1 MRWTRRLRTALT
13 TLAISFIVSAQL
25 ALAADPNTGPT
36 NPTGFGDLL
45 PTPDL
50 THGDGK
56 TLFESYSPMLYT
68 LDFDTGITDGFNMIF
83 NGYAALVMMY
93 VTAIMRAA
101 ISVGWWLFSF
111 TDVSSLTSATSATV
125 GATGTQ
131 LAGWLLPSALAF
143 GAVAAYTQRK
153 TSGSALGQ
161 MLWVFVAGLLS
172 VSFALAPAT
181 WIRGVDGARQ
191 LGAGAVMTA
200 SSDAM
205 GPTMQTPVPWPEPG
219 FTGTPKD
226 TLLRKSAD
234 ASWRGFVVTPWC
246 IAEFGSIAACER
258 YGKGLLEVGTDTD
271 ARAKYIDDV
280 VAPAEGGGDAP
291 TVKWLKGDNPFGRVG
306 VVMIAGI
313 AATLF
318 AFLNIA
324 LAFTAL
330 MAFIGCLLLL
340 VVGVFFACLWIIPGR
355 PRQWGLNW
363 FEALIGL
370 VLQSFLAML
379 IFGTALT
386 LLTAVFTLTGSL
398 GWLPVTGL
406 AICVLIVGVRVRRLL
421 DSLTTMM
428 RPGTGSIMLGNLA
441 RRGATGA
448 VQRLMNAVSN
458 RGAAPTPSERTRER
472 SNQPG
477 SNTQRVTAV
486 RVFRQ
491 APTVG
496 SLGRSAQ
503 GSSPYEL
510 TTGPAAQRN
519 SETPTATAAAGPGG
533 SGSGAIAAEGGRSR
547 SSSGGR
553 TSSGLSLSRARAQSR
568 GEGRRTMSIGTTS
581 AVVSSSGGST
591 ASIASKTRG
600 KSTETQRPRHSKRVQ
615 ASPVSEPRYE
625 PRAYVQ
631 SASLREGPP
640 KGPSRRRST
649 APTQRRFREYS
660 QVTKDGVTVHVPR
673 RR

>member
-1 MRWTRRLRTALT
+1 MRWSRRLRTALT
-13 TLAISFIVSAQL
+13 VLTISFIVTAQV
-25 ALAADPNTGPT
+25 ALAADPHVGPT

-50 THGDGK
+50 THGDSR

-68 LDFDTGITDGFNMIF
+68 LEFDKGITDSFNMIF
-83 NGYAALVMMY
+83 NGYALIVMMY
-93 VTAIMRAA
+93 VTAITRAA

-111 TDVSSLTSATSATV
+111 TDVTSLTTATSATV

-161 MLWVFVAGLLS
+161 LLWVFVAGLLS
-172 VSFALAPAT
+172 ISFALAPGT

-205 GPTMQTPVPWPEPG
+205 GSTMQTPVPWPEPG

-258 YGKGLLEVGTDTD
+258 YGKGLLDVGTDAD
-271 ARAKYIDDV
+271 ARSKYVNDV
-280 VAPAEGGGDAP
+280 VTPAEGGGDAP
-291 TVKWLKGDNPFGRVG
+291 TVKWLKGDNPFGRVS
-306 VVMIAGI
+306 VVMIAAI

-386 LLTAVFTLTGSL
+386 LLTAVFSLSGSL

-448 VQRLMNAVSN
+448 MQRLTNAISN
-458 RGAAPTPSERTRER
+458 RGTSPTPSERTRER
-472 SNQPG
+472 SSSQPG
-477 SNTQRVTAV
+477 SGTQRVSTV

-491 APTVG
+491 APAV
-496 SLGRSAQ
+496 SALGRSASP
-503 GSSPYEL
+503 GGSPYEL
-510 TTGPAAQRN
+510 TTGAERRK
-519 SETPTATAAAGPGG
+519 SETVSAGAASGPGG
-533 SGSGAIAAEGGRSR
+533 AGTAAPEAGIGGIET
-547 SSSGGR
+547 GR
-553 TSSGLSLSRARAQSR
+553 KASALSLSRTRTQRS
-568 GEGRRTMSIGTTS
+568 GEGRRTISVGTGS
-581 AVVSSSGGST
+581 APASSAAAKASRASSS
-591 ASIASKTRG
+591 
-600 KSTETQRPRHSKRVQ
+600 ETPRPPRHSKRIQ
-615 ASPVSEPRYE
+615 AAPVSEPRYE
-625 PRAYVQ
+625 PRSYVQ

-640 KGPSRRRST
+640 KGGPRRRTTS
-649 APTQRRFREYS
+649 AKQRRFREYS
-660 QVTKDGVTVHVPR
+660 QITKDGVTVHVPKR
-673 RR
+673 R

>member
-1 MRWTRRLRTALT
+1 M
-13 TLAISFIVSAQL
+13 
-25 ALAADPNTGPT
+25 
-36 NPTGFGDLL
+36 
-45 PTPDL
+45 
-50 THGDGK
+50 
-56 TLFESYSPMLYT
+56 LFT
-68 LDFDTGITDGFNMIF
+68 LDFDKGISDTFNMIF
-83 NGYAALVMMY
+83 NGYALIVMGY
-93 VTAIMRAA
+93 VTAITRAA

-111 TDVSSLTSATSATV
+111 TDVSSLTEATSTTV

-161 MLWVFVAGLLS
+161 LMWVFVAGLLS
-172 VSFALAPAT
+172 LSFALAPAT

-205 GPTMQTPVPWPEPG
+205 GSTMQTPVPWPEPG
-219 FTGTPKD
+219 FTGTPKE

-246 IAEFGSIAACER
+246 IAEFGSIEACQR
-258 YGKGLLEVGTDTD
+258 YGRGLLEVGTDAE
-271 ARAKYIDDV
+271 ARSKYIDDV

-291 TVKWLKGDNPFGRVG
+291 TVRWLKGDNPFGRVS

-386 LLTAVFTLTGSL
+386 LLTAVFSLSGSL

-448 VQRLMNAVSN
+448 MQRLVNAIGG
-458 RGAAPTPSERTRER
+458 RGASPAPSERSRER
-472 SNQPG
+472 ATQPG
-477 SNTQRVTAV
+477 ASSQRVTAV

-491 APTVG
+491 APAAG
-496 SLGRSAQ
+496 SLGRATPGRST
-503 GSSPYEL
+503 YEL
-510 TTGPAAQRN
+510 TTGAERKRTESVGTSAATGTGGGAAPASSETGRPTGTGTTRN
-519 SETPTATAAAGPGG
+519 SPA
-533 SGSGAIAAEGGRSR
+533 
-547 SSSGGR
+547 
-553 TSSGLSLSRARAQSR
+553 LSLSRARSQGR
-568 GEGRRTMSIGTTS
+568 GDSRRTLSVSTGA
-581 AVVSSSGGST
+581 AVVSSAGASSGTGPGSGSRQ
-591 ASIASKTRG
+591 ARA
-600 KSTETQRPRHSKRVQ
+600 KSAEAKSARHSKRIQ
-615 ASPVSEPRYE
+615 APAVSEPRYE

-640 KGPSRRRST
+640 KAPTRRRST

-660 QVTKDGVTVHVPR
+660 KVTKDGVTVHVPR

>member
-1 MRWTRRLRTALT
+1 MKWSRRLRTALT
-13 TLAISFIVSAQL
+13 TLSISFIVTAQL
-25 ALAADPNTGPT
+25 ALAADPTTGPT
-36 NPTGFGDLL
+36 NPTGFADLL

-50 THGDGK
+50 THGDTR
-56 TLFESYSPMLYT
+56 TLFESYSPMLYA
-68 LDFDTGITDGFNMIF
+68 LDFDKGISDTFNMIF
-83 NGYAALVMMY
+83 NGYALIVMMY
-93 VTAIMRAA
+93 VTAITRAA

-111 TDVSSLTSATSATV
+111 TDVTSLTTATSETV
-125 GATGTQ
+125 GTTGTQ

-161 MLWVFVAGLLS
+161 LLWVFVAGLLS
-172 VSFALAPAT
+172 VSFALAPGT

-258 YGKGLLEVGTDTD
+258 YGKGLLDVGTDAD
-271 ARAKYIDDV
+271 ARNKYIDDV

-291 TVKWLKGDNPFGRVG
+291 TVKWLKGDNPFGRVS

-386 LLTAVFTLTGSL
+386 LLTAVFGLSGTL

-428 RPGTGSIMLGNLA
+428 RPGAGSIMLGGLA

-448 VQRLMNAVSN
+448 VQRLMSAISS
-458 RGAAPTPSERTRER
+458 RGASASPTPSERSRGR
-472 SNQPG
+472 SAHPDA
-477 SNTQRVTAV
+477 SPHRVSAV
-486 RVFRQ
+486 RVYRQ
-491 APTVG
+491 APAIG
-496 SLGRSAQ
+496 ALGRSAP
-503 GSSPYEL
+503 GGSPYEL
-510 TTGPAAQRN
+510 TTGAERRRPESIGA
-519 SETPTATAAAGPGG
+519 SAAATGPGG
-533 SGSGAIAAEGGRSR
+533 SGAGGASESGNASAIGGVRKSPA
-547 SSSGGR
+547 
-553 TSSGLSLSRARAQSR
+553 LSLSRARTQTH
-568 GEGRRTMSIGTTS
+568 GENRRALSVGTGS
-581 AVVSSSGGST
+581 AVVTASSSGTARATST
-591 ASIASKTRG
+591 DAKRA
-600 KSTETQRPRHSKRVQ
+600 RHSKRIQ
-615 ASPVSEPRYE
+615 ASPVNEPRYE

-640 KGPSRRRST
+640 KGPTRRRSP
-649 APTQRRFREYS
+649 AAQQRRFREYS
-660 QVTKDGVTVHVPR
+660 QITKDGVTVHVPKR
-673 RR
+673 R

>member
-1 MRWTRRLRTALT
+1 
-13 TLAISFIVSAQL
+13 
-25 ALAADPNTGPT
+25 
-36 NPTGFGDLL
+36 
-45 PTPDL
+45 
-50 THGDGK
+50 
-56 TLFESYSPMLYT
+56 MLYT

-93 VTAIMRAA
+93 VTAITRAA

-111 TDVSSLTSATSATV
+111 TDVSSLTTATSTTV

-161 MLWVFVAGLLS
+161 LLWVFAAGLLS
-172 VSFALAPAT
+172 ISFAVAPAT

-205 GPTMQTPVPWPEPG
+205 GSTMQTPVPWPEPG
-219 FTGTPKD
+219 FTGTPKE

-234 ASWRGFVVTPWC
+234 SSWRGFVVTPWC

-258 YGKGLLEVGTDTD
+258 YGKGLLDVGTDTE
-271 ARAKYIDDV
+271 ARSKYINDV
-280 VAPAEGGGDAP
+280 ITPAEGGSDAP
-291 TVKWLKGDNPFGRVG
+291 TVKWLKGDNPFGRVS
-306 VVMIAGI
+306 VAMIAAI

-386 LLTAVFTLTGSL
+386 LLTAVFSLSGSL

-448 VQRLMNAVSN
+448 LQRLTSAISN
-458 RGAAPTPSERTRER
+458 RGVTSPTPSERNRER
-472 SNQPG
+472 SGQPG
-477 SNTQRVTAV
+477 AGTQRVSTV

-491 APTVG
+491 APAVG
-496 SLGRSAQ
+496 AIGRSTAS
-503 GSSPYEL
+503 GGSPYEL
-510 TTGPAAQRN
+510 TTGAERRKP
-519 SETPTATAAAGPGG
+519 ETGGTSAAAGRPGG
-533 SGSGAIAAEGGRSR
+533 TGLVTSEAASVGGAGSGRKASA
-547 SSSGGR
+547 
-553 TSSGLSLSRARAQSR
+553 LSLSRSR
-568 GEGRRTMSIGTTS
+568 TQTHGEGRRTISVGTGSAGVATS
-581 AVVSSSGGST
+581 SAKAPRSAPSD
-591 ASIASKTRG
+591 A
-600 KSTETQRPRHSKRVQ
+600 QRPARHSKRIQ
-615 ASPVSEPRYE
+615 AAPVSEPRYE
-625 PRAYVQ
+625 PRSYVQ
-631 SASLREGPP
+631 SASLRDGPP
-640 KGPSRRRST
+640 KGTSRRR
-649 APTQRRFREYS
+649 PTSAKQRRFREYS
-660 QVTKDGVTVHVPR
+660 QFTKDGVTVHVPKR
-673 RR
+673 R

>member
-1 MRWTRRLRTALT
+1 
-13 TLAISFIVSAQL
+13 
-25 ALAADPNTGPT
+25 
-36 NPTGFGDLL
+36 
-45 PTPDL
+45 
-50 THGDGK
+50 
-56 TLFESYSPMLYT
+56 MLYT
-68 LDFDTGITDGFNMIF
+68 LDFDSGISDTFNMIF
-83 NGYAALVMMY
+83 NGYALLVMMF
-93 VTAIMRAA
+93 VTAITRAA

-111 TDVSSLTSATSATV
+111 TDVTSLTSATSATV

-161 MLWVFVAGLLS
+161 LVWVFVAGLLS
-172 VSFALAPAT
+172 ISFALAPGT

-205 GPTMQTPVPWPEPG
+205 GPTMQTPVAWPEPG

-258 YGKGLLEVGTDTD
+258 YGKGLLDVGTDRD
-271 ARAKYIDDV
+271 ARTKYVNDV
-280 VAPAEGGGDAP
+280 VAPAEGGNDAP
-291 TVKWLKGDNPFGRVG
+291 TVKWLKGDNPFGRVA

-386 LLTAVFTLTGSL
+386 LLTAVFSLSASL

-421 DSLTTMM
+421 DSLTSMM

-448 VQRLMNAVSN
+448 IQRLTSAISN
-458 RGAAPTPSERTRER
+458 RGSTSPTPSERPREGA
-472 SNQPG
+472 NQPG
-477 SNTQRVTAV
+477 TGTQRVSTV

-491 APTVG
+491 APAVG
-496 SLGRSAQ
+496 ALGRSTSS
-503 GSSPYEL
+503 GGSPYEL
-510 TTGPAAQRN
+510 TTGAERRKPETVSAAAA
-519 SETPTATAAAGPGG
+519 SGPGASTGTAAPEAGGVAGGG
-533 SGSGAIAAEGGRSR
+533 SGRK
-547 SSSGGR
+547 SSA
-553 TSSGLSLSRARAQSR
+553 LSLSRTRTRTQAR
-568 GEGRRTMSIGTTS
+568 GEARRTISVGTSSAGVSTS
-581 AVVSSSGGST
+581 AAKAPRAASS
-591 ASIASKTRG
+591 
-600 KSTETQRPRHSKRVQ
+600 ETQRAPRHSKRVQ

-625 PRAYVQ
+625 PRSYVQ

-640 KGPSRRRST
+640 KGGPRRRTTT
-649 APTQRRFREYS
+649 AKQRRFREYS
-660 QVTKDGVTVHVPR
+660 QFTKDGVTVHVPKR
-673 RR
+673 R